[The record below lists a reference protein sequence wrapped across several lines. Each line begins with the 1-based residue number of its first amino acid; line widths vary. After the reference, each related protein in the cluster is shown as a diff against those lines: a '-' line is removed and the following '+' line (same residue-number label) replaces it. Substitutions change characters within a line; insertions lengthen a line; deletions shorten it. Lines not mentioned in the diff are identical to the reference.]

1 MLTDICGN
9 GNGEQLELNA
19 CMLAPATVLI
29 RQPPT
34 VVRKRS
40 RIVVTTSKWKWNGN
54 GKSARIQQRLCLLHN
69 KDEIH
74 HVSVLTSL
82 LDESKKIN

>member
-40 RIVVTTSKWKWNGN
+40 RMAITNSNWTTNFFS
-54 GKSARIQQRLCLLHN
+54 QFL
-69 KDEIH
+69 
-74 HVSVLTSL
+74 SVLHFQSL
-82 LDESKKIN
+82 DPRKWAVKA